1 MIKFYKS
8 NNQLILFYSNE
19 YGNDNWVKSK
29 LDTHGYIILNKT
41 FRLSQKEIITDDE
54 ANIDFNDYE
63 EQGFVYKFLI
73 GEIEGDFFKLSKTVF
88 GLSNQIFFHKSTK
101 FKVSYFNTK
110 TKASILPKIDKLII
124 EPLYIGGRQIGNG
137 NISIEVFESILEYLP
152 NSYETIL
159 YSNSRIESILSEF
172 IGTEDSARSKF
183 NSYLN
188 KKTDFNFN
196 DNLSKIFDEYEIEK
210 LGTILKQLEEMLSNE
225 VSYSENQWQ
234 DKILKILLLLFPKY
248 IAVFKEVKFK
258 DIYSNK
264 TRRLDYVLVDYLGH
278 IDIIEI
284 KKPMDANLMS
294 KSVYRDN
301 HIPKRELSGT
311 IMQIEKY
318 IYYLNKW
325 GKEGEKQLTNKYRN
339 DLPKEMSLKIT
350 NPNGLIIMGREV
362 GLTESQLGDLEII
375 KRKYKNVLDII
386 TYDDLIKRI
395 KVGIEQMK
403 KI

>member
-1 MIKFYKS
+1 M
-8 NNQLILFYSNE
+8 ILFYKRDGNLILTYSND
-19 YGNDNWVKSK
+19 YGSDNWVSK
-29 LDTHGYIILNKT
+29 KLNEDGYIVLNRTFKFSKNEIIENEEYLDEDEFEQEGFEFNFKIGELVGEYYKLNKEV
-41 FRLSQKEIITDDE
+41 FSIQNEI
-54 ANIDFNDYE
+54 Y
-63 EQGFVYKFLI
+63 
-73 GEIEGDFFKLSKTVF
+73 
-88 GLSNQIFFHKSTK
+88 FHKLTK
-101 FKVSYFNTK
+101 FKVSYFNTN
-110 TKASILPKIDKLII
+110 TKASILPKLDKLIN
-124 EPLYIGGRQIGNG
+124 EPLYISSNESGNG
-137 NISIEVFESILEYLP
+137 KIPLAIFDSILKYLP
-152 NSYETIL
+152 NSHETKL
-159 YSNSRIESILSEF
+159 YSDSRIESIMSEF
-172 IGTEDSARSKF
+172 IETKDKARLKF

-188 KKTDFNFN
+188 KKSNFDIT
-196 DNLSKIFDEYEIEK
+196 DNLSKIFDSYEIEK
-210 LGTILKQLEEMLSNE
+210 LGTIQKQLEEMLSNE
-225 VSYSENQWQ
+225 ISYSENQWQ

-284 KKPMDANLMS
+284 KKPMDANLVS

-325 GKEGEKQLTNKYRN
+325 GIEGEKQLSKEYE
-339 DLPKEMSLKIT
+339 DKLPKDMKIKIT

-362 GLTESQLGDLEII
+362 GLSKSQIGDLEII
-375 KRKYKNVLDII
+375 KRKYKNVIDII

-395 KVGIEQMK
+395 KIGIEQMK